1 MSDFGLFPVFLFS
14 LKSGRKQGGMISK
27 ISDGDYEEQTSSY
40 IINYRDVI
48 YGTKSRSV
56 ILE

>member
-1 MSDFGLFPVFLFS
+1 MQWSVDYVAFLFS
-14 LKSGRKQGGMISK
+14 LKSGRKQGGMMSK
-27 ISDGDYEEQTSSY
+27 TSDGDYEEQTSSY

-48 YGTKSRSV
+48 YGTKTRSV

>member
-1 MSDFGLFPVFLFS
+1 M
-14 LKSGRKQGGMISK
+14 SK

-48 YGTKSRSV
+48 YGTKTRSV

>member
-1 MSDFGLFPVFLFS
+1 MDYVAFLFS
-14 LKSGRKQGGMISK
+14 LKSGRKQGGMMSK